1 MLTVHFLKA
10 GWDDYQD
17 WQNIDR
23 KLLTKVNRLINE
35 TARTPFSGTG
45 KPEPLKHDKAGWWS
59 RRITD
64 EHRLVYRVI
73 EDRLEIAQ
81 CRYHY

>member
-1 MLTVHFLKA
+1 MIVVISRRAMSELVSLASDEPKSA
-10 GWDDYQD
+10 SEALQL
-17 WQNIDR
+17 ID
-23 KLLTKVNRLINE
+23 E
-35 TARTPFSGTG
+35 CCRTPFTGRG
-45 KPEPLKHDKAGWWS
+45 KPEPMKHDKSGWWS